1 MSGTL
6 SYVREEGDLSCFP
19 TLPHDLG
26 VKELLHA
33 DSPFL
38 KSTIPRNATQKD
50 FIRKAVAFKPNLTDY
65 AVRVKRRDPKQR
77 LSDATFADEV
87 LHAEIHDLKQKLGR
101 EAGNIAQCS
110 DPASTASR
118 MLDDATG
125 PRPHATTVMESEALR
140 GSTGAKQTSFL
151 VQQLARHTTAPIA
164 SKPTPYHHFMFGGSK
179 SDKRRLERRIN
190 QVQATAQA
198 NVQLKKQQL
207 VDENTTILAAL
218 AHEQQAVIRA
228 GRAPAGSEMSRSAA
242 AAGTAIATAG
252 TAIAAAGT
260 AIATAGISTEP
271 LAGCNSVA
279 AAASPPLQAQAAVND
294 QTGTSAVAVSAGLAA
309 LAVAAILVAL
319 VRNRRKRRA
328 A

>member
-151 VQQLARHTTAPIA
+151 VQQLARHATAPIA
-164 SKPTPYHHFMFGGSK
+164 STPTPYHPFMFGGST
-179 SDKRRLERRIN
+179 SDTRRLERRIN

-228 GRAPAGSEMSRSAA
+228 GRAQGGSEMNRSASA

-252 TAIAAAGT
+252 TA
-260 AIATAGISTEP
+260 TEP

-279 AAASPPLQAQAAVND
+279 AAASPSLQAQAAVND

-309 LAVAAILVAL
+309 LAVAAILIAL